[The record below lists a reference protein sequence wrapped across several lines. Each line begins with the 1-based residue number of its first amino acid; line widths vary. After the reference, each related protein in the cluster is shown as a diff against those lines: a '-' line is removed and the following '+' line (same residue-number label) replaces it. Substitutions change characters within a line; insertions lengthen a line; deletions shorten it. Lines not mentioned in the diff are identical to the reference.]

1 LEEYGQTYESYIV
14 ENVTEEPKLKT
25 FRRYWKSYQRIWD
38 TTEKWYDMGSL

>member
-25 FRRYWKSYQRIWD
+25 LAKGLFFV
-38 TTEKWYDMGSL
+38 LF